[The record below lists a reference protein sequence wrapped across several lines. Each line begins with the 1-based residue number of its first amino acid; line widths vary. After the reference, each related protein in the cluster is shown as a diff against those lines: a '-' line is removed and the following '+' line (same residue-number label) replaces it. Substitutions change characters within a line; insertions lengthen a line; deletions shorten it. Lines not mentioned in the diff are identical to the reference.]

1 MHMSTQSVLRAVQ
14 GGDSGGHR
22 VERGSALEVMESLT
36 PIMSV
41 TNLALSLAF
50 EPLWHLARTN
60 VYFSSIGH
68 VLLSLALISVGAF
81 IAFFMVLVEFML
93 IGSTSAL
100 TFMVAGVFKEIV
112 TVGVAHFTYGDQFTA
127 LNGAGLAVLL
137 AGVGLFNYQQYAKAR
152 ARSERLQGVGLMDD
166 AQVLLEFEADAE
178 EGGGRQ
184 KGQVEMETLAPTGSA
199 NGGFHSGGSPVKRG
213 VNGSSG

>member
-1 MHMSTQSVLRAVQ
+1 MLRAVQ
-14 GGDSGGHR
+14 GGDSGGGHR

-36 PIMSV
+36 PVMSA
-41 TNLALSLAF
+41 TTLLLSLAT
-50 EPLWHLARTN
+50 EPLWHLVRTN
-60 VYFSSIGH
+60 VYFSSAAH

-152 ARSERLQGVGLMDD
+152 ARSARLQGVGLMDD

-178 EGGGRQ
+178 EDGGWR
-184 KGQVEMETLAPTGSA
+184 KGELEMDTLTA
-199 NGGFHSGGSPVKRG
+199 NGGANGAGSPMKRG
-213 VNGSSG
+213 VNGNSG